1 MTAEGRL
8 LRVRSA
14 RLAGGK
20 AGNACGAGRL
30 FERIGASMTAARED
44 RLAQQTS
51 DHRDAAARM
60 GLPDGISRHHIEGRQ
75 GMLRAVLPVVLLG
88 GLLLAALLGAFGG
101 TKDPTLG
108 ASGDGASLTIGAPRT
123 LRSGMFF
130 EIDIVV
136 DARRAI
142 AKPVVAISRSYLH
155 DLTVNTHLPEPEE
168 MGFEE
173 GRFTMTFPA
182 MQPGDRLVVKIDG
195 QVNPTLIGVNRGTIA
210 IHDDKLELASRAVS
224 LRVLP

>member
-1 MTAEGRL
+1 
-8 LRVRSA
+8 
-14 RLAGGK
+14 
-20 AGNACGAGRL
+20 
-30 FERIGASMTAARED
+30 MTAARED

-51 DHRDAAARM
+51 EHREAAARM
-60 GLPDGISRHHIEGRQ
+60 GLPDGISRHHIDGRQ
-75 GMLRAVLPVVLLG
+75 GMLRGILPVVLLG

-101 TKDPTLG
+101 TRNPTLG
-108 ASGDGASLTIGAPRT
+108 ASGDGASLTIDAPRT

-155 DLTVNTHLPEPEE
+155 DLTINTHLPEPEE
-168 MGFEE
+168 MGFED

-182 MQPGDRLVVKIDG
+182 MEPGDRLMVKIDG

-210 IHDDKLELASRAVS
+210 IRDDRLELASRAVS